1 MKKVVVIYQNP
12 VQDQFRWGLFCST
25 IFPHWLCMYWE
36 QPYYYPWGRYGPYY
50 CSCIHY
56 YRSFCFGNEFV
67 PTVTIMAQK
76 HVHAATVPSPHCFSN
91 QKLRAVMIFAK
102 YLKEISSLYS
112 HPGSSR
118 FLLAGIYFYVNSI
131 FRGFGCLLS
140 FVCWVLY

>member
-56 YRSFCFGNEFV
+56 YRSFYFGNESA
-67 PTVTIMAQK
+67 PTVTIMEQRR
-76 HVHAATVPSPHCFSN
+76 VHAAMELSRHYFLD
-91 QKLRAVMIFAK
+91 QKTQAVMIFARF
-102 YLKEISSLYS
+102 LKGILSLCF
-112 HPGSSR
+112 HPGLSL
-118 FLLAGIYFYVNSI
+118 FLPAVIYFYVNSI
-131 FRGFGCLLS
+131 FRGSGSLLS
-140 FVCWVLY
+140 FV